1 MITQTNTIAL
11 LLLAKQAAAIRI
23 TNDMKVDFHDV
34 NNAGD
39 INVYNGDDNCGDCD
53 GDGDDFFDDII
64 DDFVDELH
72 E

>member
-1 MITQTNTIAL
+1 MT
-11 LLLAKQAAAIRI
+11 
-23 TNDMKVDFHDV
+23 VDFHDV

-64 DDFVDELH
+64 DDFVYELH

>member
-1 MITQTNTIAL
+1 MLTQTNTIAL
-11 LLLAKQAAAIRI
+11 LFLAQQAAAIRI

-34 NNAGD
+34 DNSGD

-64 DDFVDELH
+64 DDFVDQLH